1 MTNAVKHFRY
11 KARGKRRIHQRP
23 AAEHLAP
30 DAEHLAA
37 CRPWLTAELAV
48 VKPDVLGCLGAVAA
62 QELLGPS
69 VRVTRDRGRRLDAPS
84 LAPAALV
91 TAHPSSILR
100 SRDKTER
107 DSAFNALVDD
117 LRAAACLLRPNR

>member
-1 MTNAVKHFRY
+1 MPSSTSAT
-11 KARGKRRIHQRP
+11 RRVESAGSINDPPPSISHPTPSISRHAGP
-23 AAEHLAP
+23 G
-30 DAEHLAA
+30 
-37 CRPWLTAELAV
+37 LTAELAV